1 MRKAKQTIVFI
12 MFVQSYLDRN
22 LKMAKISNT
31 ALHKKGL
38 IKFLLINLVIAIVVT
53 FLFCPIC
60 FSSFEGLGRVWKG
73 ILYSFSL
80 STSLSGGISWLEEYV
95 GNRISWFEAPGKRL
109 MVDIVVITIYASAV
123 SFILTFIFH
132 WSNGYFTLD
141 KIPWDF
147 IFRNVLIPVLIAYCL
162 TAFFMS
168 RAFLFEWRQAAVDAE
183 KLRAEQFAG
192 KYRMLRDQLNP
203 HFLFNSLNVLSN
215 IVYEDADRAA
225 DFIQQLSRFY
235 RYVLEVQ
242 KEELVPLEKEID
254 FADRYLKLQQLR
266 FGENL
271 KVEWKKEIPEGAMI
285 PPLSLQLLLENAV
298 KHNEISNANP
308 LKIVISVN
316 ANFIKVENAIQK
328 KVIEDGS
335 STGVG
340 LENIKERYRLLCAK
354 EVKIQDDGKN
364 YKVELPILK
373 MEEQA

>member
-1 MRKAKQTIVFI
+1 
-12 MFVQSYLDRN
+12 MFVTSFPDTN
-22 LKMAKISNT
+22 LRMPKKTNI

-38 IKFLLINLVIAIVVT
+38 LKFLIINLSIALIVT
-53 FLFCPIC
+53 FFFCPEC
-60 FSSFEGLGRVWKG
+60 FSSFDGLERAWGG
-73 ILYSFSL
+73 ILYSFLMS
-80 STSLSGGISWLEEYV
+80 SSLSGGISWLEEAV
-95 GNRISWFEAPGKRL
+95 GNRISWLEAPVKRL
-109 MVDIVVITIYASAV
+109 VLEITMITIYASTV

-132 WSNGYFTLD
+132 WSYGYFTLD
-141 KIPWDF
+141 AIPWDF
-147 IFRNVLIPVLIAYCL
+147 IFNNVLIPVLIAYAL

-254 FADRYLKLQQLR
+254 FAGRYLNLQQLR

-271 KVEWKKEIPEGAMI
+271 QIEWNKEIPKEALI

-298 KHNEISNANP
+298 KHNEISNARP
-308 LKIVISVN
+308 LKIKISINSNSVL
-316 ANFIKVENAIQK
+316 IENDIQK
-328 KVIEDGS
+328 KRIEDGS

-340 LENIKERYRLLCAK
+340 LDNIKERYRLLSNR
-354 EVKIQDDGKN
+354 EVEIFQDQKIYSVK
-364 YKVELPILK
+364 LPIIKLENK
-373 MEEQA
+373 G